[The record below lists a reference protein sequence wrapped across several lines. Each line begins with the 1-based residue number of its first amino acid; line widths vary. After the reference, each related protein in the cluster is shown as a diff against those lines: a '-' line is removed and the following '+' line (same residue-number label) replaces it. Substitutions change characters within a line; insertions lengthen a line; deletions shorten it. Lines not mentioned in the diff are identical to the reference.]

1 MDGAAAVGW
10 VKVMRSR
17 VGWIVGEAQ
26 CLRNY
31 RSWRLPKTF
40 TNGDHSMKK
49 LSRREFVHAGVLAG
63 VGLAATTRMP
73 GAGAALAAATPPA
86 ALPSTF
92 SLETYAQRSINY
104 FERLV
109 DADGLPY
116 FNVFWSEPAEA
127 AHDWP
132 CLGDVMPRQLEA
144 AVMLRRMTG
153 IGVVTEPRWRS
164 MLFAHLHP
172 HDGQFHRPARSWQ
185 RAKVEDAALPLGA
198 LNAAALD
205 GDGEARKAAVKMAEG
220 YLRRLQDRYLP
231 EKTFSCFAVK
241 SLMVTARLL
250 GSDAAL
256 AAARLLVERHVVRG
270 RAFNPD
276 NTFGP
281 KAHMHGNL
289 KAMTGVADYALTVGD
304 PVLYSRMDALYRH
317 VKSTGTRFGFLPE
330 VVNWRPSDM
339 IASET
344 CAMMDFA
351 GIGVTLANHG
361 HPEYWGDMERLARN
375 HLVESQVRDVSWL
388 QSDDVRPDTQQFT
401 WREIGPRIV
410 GAWAG
415 WSSPNHILAYRE
427 TLNAH
432 WGGPELRD
440 KIRLLQ
446 NCCGGSGVHALF
458 ILWKNAARF
467 ADGTLSVNM
476 HLDKR
481 LPEAEIRCEQPY
493 RGALRIDLRQGCA
506 VRVRIPEFTEAGR
519 MRLLVN
525 GQTRS
530 ILQHGLRSGSLLG
543 DSWQNEKSGPP
554 AAEAV
559 GNFLELGRFAAGDR
573 IEVLYPVPVVTEEI
587 AVGNPGFR
595 QWHYRV
601 TWKGD
606 TVVRLEPIGNDVKT
620 VWSDFDKMDREVFY
634 GEEGPGALYQRE
646 AMLRESS
653 LADAPLHTDDGGLDL
668 WQIAGRVS

>member
-1 MDGAAAVGW
+1 MEPSFQSWHPIRARRPSPALANAVFTAVG
-10 VKVMRSR
+10 
-17 VGWIVGEAQ
+17 
-26 CLRNY
+26 
-31 RSWRLPKTF
+31 F
-40 TNGDHSMKK
+40 SMNK
-49 LSRREFVHAGVLAG
+49 LIWSRRDFI
-63 VGLAATTRMP
+63 R
-73 GAGAALAAATPPA
+73 AGAMAGTALAASTGAQARQPGTALPSA
-86 ALPSTF
+86 ALPQSSF
-92 SLETYAQRSINY
+92 ALETYAGRSVNY
-104 FERLV
+104 LERLV

-116 FNVFWSEPAEA
+116 FNVFWTEPAEA

-144 AVMLRRMTG
+144 AVMLRTMTG
-153 IGVVTEPRWRS
+153 RRVATEPRWRS

-172 HDGQFHRPARSWQ
+172 NDGQLHRPVRPWQ
-185 RAKVEDAALPLGA
+185 RARIEDAALPLGA

-205 GDGEARKAAVKMAEG
+205 GDDEARKAARKMAEG
-220 YLRRLQDRYLP
+220 YLRRLQDQYLP

-250 GSDAAL
+250 GSEAAL
-256 AAARLLVERHVVRG
+256 DAARLLVERHLIRG
-270 RAFNPD
+270 NAFNPD

-289 KAMTGVADYALTVGD
+289 KTMTGAADYALTVGD
-304 PVLYSRMDALYRH
+304 PVLYSRMDALYRY

-375 HLVESQVRDVSWL
+375 HLVESQVSDVSWL
-388 QSDDVRPDTQQFT
+388 TSDDRREDTEQFT
-401 WREIGPRIV
+401 WREIGPRII

-432 WGGPELRD
+432 WGGPELHN
-440 KIRLLQ
+440 KIRFLQ

-467 ADGTLSVNM
+467 DRDTLSVHM
-476 HLDKR
+476 HLDKQ

-493 RGALRIDLRQGCA
+493 RGVLRIALHRPCA
-506 VRVRIPEFTEAGR
+506 VRVRIPDFADLAQME
-519 MRLLVN
+519 LSVN
-525 GQTRS
+525 GQARRIKQTT
-530 ILQHGLRSGSLLG
+530 LRSGSLLG
-543 DSWQNEKSGPP
+543 DSWQANPGEQPI
-554 AAEAV
+554 AEAA
-559 GNFLELGRFAAGDR
+559 GNYLELGRFSAGDR
-573 IEVLYPVPVVTEEI
+573 LEVRYPLPIATEEI
-587 AVGNPGFR
+587 SVGNPGFR
-595 QWHYRV
+595 QWRYRV

-606 TVVRLEPIGNDVKT
+606 TVVRMEPVDNEVRT
-620 VWSDFDKMDREVFY
+620 TWSDFDKKEREVFY
-634 GEEGPGALYQRE
+634 GKDGPGPLYQRE
-646 AMLRESS
+646 HM
-653 LADAPLHTDDGGLDL
+653 LADGAPSDSPLHLDQGRLDL
-668 WQIAGRVS
+668 WRIPGKSG